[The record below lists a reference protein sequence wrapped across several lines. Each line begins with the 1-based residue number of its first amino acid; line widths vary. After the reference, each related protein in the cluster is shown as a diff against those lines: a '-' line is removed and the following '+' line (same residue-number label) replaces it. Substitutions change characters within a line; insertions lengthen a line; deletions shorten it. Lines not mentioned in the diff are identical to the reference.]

1 MKKLLALL
9 ILIVAATITAA
20 LIWLKPTA
28 AEVTPAR
35 PVPTVEIIRAQPQS
49 IQLTVRSQGT
59 VLPRTETELT
69 VDVSGRILEIADNFR
84 AGGQI
89 EAGDVLLRID
99 PVDYQTALAARAADL
114 ASARLALA
122 QEQALSEQAAADWQA
137 LGEGTPSAL
146 TLRQPQLALA
156 NARVVSAEAMLQ
168 QAERDLA
175 RTEVKAPY
183 RGRVLSKSVDLGQYV
198 SASPAAPIA
207 RIYATDRAEIRL
219 PVTEREAS
227 LLQPDTADA
236 ARLDVRITHANK
248 LQAHVW
254 QGKLSRMEATID
266 PANRLLYAVAE
277 VQDPFSEPQ
286 LRRGQFVHAAIA
298 GKVIEQ
304 AYSIPRYALRGSDTV
319 YIASAENT
327 LQTRRVDI
335 VNSDAQQVI
344 IRAGLQAGERVVV
357 SPIAYF
363 IENMPVEV
371 IELR

>member
-9 ILIVAATITAA
+9 ILVVAATITAA

-137 LGEGTPSAL
+137 VGEGTPSAL

-227 LLQPDTADA
+227 LLQPDAADA

-277 VQDPFSEPQ
+277 VQDPFTEPQ

-319 YIASAENT
+319 YIASAEST
-327 LQTRRVDI
+327 LQTRRIDI